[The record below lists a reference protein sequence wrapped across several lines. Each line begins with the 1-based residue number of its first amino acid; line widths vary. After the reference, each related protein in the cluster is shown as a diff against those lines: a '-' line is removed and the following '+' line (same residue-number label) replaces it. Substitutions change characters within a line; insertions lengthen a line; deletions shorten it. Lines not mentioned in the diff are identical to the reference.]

1 MNNLLVKD
9 NYTIEIENNF
19 KLNNNENTTLKFM
32 GLTKA
37 VIRRKYKDVN
47 ASIRK
52 QQGLKQCVKLSPQE
66 TGN

>member
-52 QQGLKQCVKLSPQE
+52 
-66 TGN
+66 